1 MATIYITDETREMLN
16 RLAVAGKRGISDQVG
31 YLAEKEVKGL
41 GGSYSSEL
49 TEAIET
55 LEELKEQAV
64 KL

>member
-1 MATIYITDETREMLN
+1 MMDTELLQNTIESMEWMTKHFIWAHNQT
-16 RLAVAGKRGISDQVG
+16 
-31 YLAEKEVKGL
+31 GL